1 MVALANVGQANAAE
15 ASAGLM
21 ELAKTDMRCTY
32 VAEAALVE
40 LVSVQ
45 ALVCEPALCPLA
57 L

>member
-1 MVALANVGQANAAE
+1 MAS

-21 ELAKTDMRCTY
+21 ELAEADMRCTY

-45 ALVCEPALCPLA
+45 ALVCEPTLSPLA